1 MVMRCFAQSLCAIGA
16 DTFKGALIVSAHANE
31 EGAMQWSS
39 QSSSEGER
47 MRVLPHLDAS
57 FVFERKEVFPFANGL
72 TLAVAFK
79 VLLA

>member
-1 MVMRCFAQSLCAIGA
+1 MSLAVCRR
-16 DTFKGALIVSAHANE
+16 
-31 EGAMQWSS
+31 AMQWSS